1 MVIQGY
7 VQYSTQR
14 TVFPLINVAF
24 ESFYWTFAIALRVL
38 EINRLVN
45 IREPGH
51 LFTIYMRT
59 IFKYMQNDSKVL

>member
-24 ESFYWTFAIALRVL
+24 ENFYWTIAIALRVL
-38 EINRLVN
+38 EIN
-45 IREPGH
+45 I
-51 LFTIYMRT
+51 I
-59 IFKYMQNDSKVL
+59 IFV